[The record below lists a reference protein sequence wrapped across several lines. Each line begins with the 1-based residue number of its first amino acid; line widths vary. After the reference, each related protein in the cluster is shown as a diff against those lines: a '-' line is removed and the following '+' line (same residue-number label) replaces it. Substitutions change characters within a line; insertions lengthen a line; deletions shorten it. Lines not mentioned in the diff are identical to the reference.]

1 MSTPQPIT
9 DSSANPEAEYL
20 RGILDRQKAAFLKN
34 GVPSYKDRINTLNT
48 LKSAMG
54 EYRTQIVDAVMSDFG
69 HRSPHETMVTEFLS
83 PVGEIHMTK
92 MKLKGWMKQK
102 KAPFSLQA
110 GTGTGKVLYQ
120 PKGVVGV
127 MGAWNYPAFLIFSPL
142 IGVIAAG
149 NSSIIKPPD
158 QSVALGEVLT
168 DLFKNNFD
176 EDFMSLV
183 TGDIN
188 MSVEFTK
195 LPFDHMVYT
204 GGTEIGRKV
213 MIEAAKNLCP
223 VTLEMGGK
231 SPVIIADNYPIKKAV
246 PRILMGKFINS
257 GQTCIAPDYVLM
269 SEGRQQEFI
278 DTATEELA
286 KRYPTLNDNEDIT
299 WIVNDRH
306 YARINHLIEDAV
318 AKGAKLHQVN
328 PQNETITE
336 GHRVIPPTFLT
347 NVDDSMAVMQ
357 EEIFGPV
364 LPIKTV
370 ASVDEAVNYVNN
382 RPRPLALYYF
392 DKSKAKA
399 NEVMQ
404 STISGG
410 ACVNETMLHIAHEN
424 MPFGGSGPSGLGAY
438 HGFDGFVEFSHKK
451 GIFYEGPFSPASIL
465 KPPYGPKVLK
475 AMNWIASKMA

>member
-1 MSTPQPIT
+1 MSTPQPI
-9 DSSANPEAEYL
+9 SEAPLNQEADHL
-20 RGILDRQKAAFLKN
+20 HSILDRQKAAFIKN
-34 GVPSYKDRINTLNT
+34 GIPSYKDRINALNT
-48 LKSAMG
+48 LKSAIG
-54 EYRTQIVDAVMSDFG
+54 QYRTQIVEAVMADFG
-69 HRSPHETMVTEFLS
+69 HRSPHETLATEFLS
-83 PVGEIHMTK
+83 PIGEIQMTK

-110 GTGTGKVLYQ
+110 GTGTGRILYQ
-120 PKGVVGV
+120 PKGVVGI

-149 NSSIIKPPD
+149 NSSMIKPPD

-176 EDFMSLV
+176 EDYISVV

-188 MSVEFTK
+188 TSVEFTK
-195 LPFDHMVYT
+195 LPFDHLMYT

-231 SPVIIADNYPIKKAV
+231 SPVIIADSYPTKKAV
-246 PRILMGKFINS
+246 DRILMGKFINS
-257 GQTCIAPDYVLM
+257 GQTCIAPDYLLM
-269 SEGRQQEFI
+269 SESKQQEFV
-278 DTATEELA
+278 DAATTELA
-286 KRYPTLNDNEDIT
+286 KRYPSIANNEDIT

-306 YARINHLIEDAV
+306 YARVNHLIDDAV

-328 PQNETITE
+328 PKNESVPE
-336 GHRVIPPTFLT
+336 GHRVIPPTILT
-347 NVDDSMAVMQ
+347 NVNESMAVMQ

-370 ASVDEAVNYVNN
+370 PNVDEAVQYVNE

-392 DKSKAKA
+392 DKDKAKA

-475 AMNWIASKMA
+475 VMNWLASKMA

>member
-1 MSTPQPIT
+1 MSTPLPINE
-9 DSSANPEAEYL
+9 SSPGLEAENL
-20 RGILDRQKAAFLKN
+20 QKIIERQKAAFIKN
-34 GVPSYKDRINTLNT
+34 GIPTYKERINALNT
-48 LKSAMG
+48 LKSAIG
-54 EYRTQIVDAVMSDFG
+54 QYRTQIVDAVMSDFG
-69 HRSPHETMVTEFLS
+69 HRSPHETLATEFLS
-83 PVGEIHMTK
+83 PVGEIEMTK
-92 MKLKGWMKQK
+92 RKLKGWMKQK

-110 GTGTGKVLYQ
+110 ATGTGKILYQ
-120 PKGVVGV
+120 PKGVIGI

-142 IGVIAAG
+142 IGVMAAG
-149 NSSIIKPPD
+149 NSSMIKPPD

-176 EDFMSLV
+176 EDYITVV

-188 MSVEFTK
+188 TSVEFTK

-213 MIEAAKNLCP
+213 MMEAAKNLCP

-231 SPVIIADNYPIKKAV
+231 SPVIISDNYPVKKAV
-246 PRILMGKFINS
+246 DRILMGKFINS
-257 GQTCIAPDYVLM
+257 GQTCIAPDYILM
-269 SEGRQQEFI
+269 SESKQKEFI
-278 DTATEELA
+278 DTASAELA
-286 KRYPTLNDNEDIT
+286 KRYPTIANNEDIT

-306 YARINHLIEDAV
+306 FARVNNLIEDAV
-318 AKGAKLHQVN
+318 AKGANIHQVN
-328 PQNETITE
+328 PQNEQIPE
-336 GHRVIPPTFLT
+336 GHRVIPPTILT
-347 NVDDSMAVMQ
+347 NVDDSMAIMQ

-370 ASVDEAVNYVNN
+370 NSVDEAVKYVND

-399 NEVMQ
+399 DEVMQ

-451 GIFYEGPFSPASIL
+451 GIFYEGPISPASFL

-475 AMNWIASKMA
+475 VMNWIASKMA

>member
-9 DSSANPEAEYL
+9 EVPPSQEADHL
-20 RGILDRQKAAFLKN
+20 RGILDRQKAAFIQR
-34 GVPSYKDRINTLNT
+34 GIPSYKERINTLNT
-48 LKSAMG
+48 LKAALG
-54 EYRTQIVDAVMSDFG
+54 EYRTQIVEAVSSDFG
-69 HRSPHETMVTEFLS
+69 HRSPHETLATEFLS
-83 PVGEIHMTK
+83 PVGEIQMTK

-102 KAPFSLQA
+102 KVPFSLQA
-110 GTGTGKVLYQ
+110 GTGTGRVLYQ
-120 PKGVVGV
+120 PKGVIGV

-168 DLFKNNFD
+168 DLFKNHFD
-176 EDFMSLV
+176 EDYLALV

-188 MSVEFTK
+188 TSVEFTK
-195 LPFDHMVYT
+195 LPFDHLVYT

-231 SPVIIADNYPIKKAV
+231 SPVIIADNYPTKKAV
-246 PRILMGKFINS
+246 DRILMGKFINS
-257 GQTCIAPDYVLM
+257 GQTCIAPDYILM
-269 SEGRQQEFI
+269 SENKQQEFVEA
-278 DTATEELA
+278 ATTELA
-286 KRYPTLNDNEDIT
+286 KRYPTIANNEDIT
-299 WIVNDRH
+299 WIVNERH
-306 YARINHLIEDAV
+306 YARINHLIDDAV

-328 PQNETITE
+328 PQNESVPE
-336 GHRVIPPTFLT
+336 GHRVIPPTILT

-370 ASVDEAVNYVNN
+370 ASVDEAVKYVNN

-392 DKSKAKA
+392 DKNKTKA

-404 STISGG
+404 NTISGG

-475 AMNWIASKMA
+475 VMNWLASKMA